1 LIFGGYGKKA
11 KHRGDVFYP
20 CASCVTTV
28 ATYGLVETYGYGQL
42 YGVRIAKVGTHR
54 FMVCSRCQSGREL
67 TRDQWEAARIISR
80 QIDSLRV
87 ITEQDAAA
95 CAIEVARRLFPAEV
109 ADVQTL
115 FIEEPR
121 QLDPAPAAESTSTP
135 VVVGTETRGTADGEW
150 KTCPDCAE
158 EVRAAARKCRFCGYR
173 FAPPVGE
180 TGLP

>member
-1 LIFGGYGKKA
+1 MIFGGYGKKA

-20 CASCVTTV
+20 CASCTSTI

-67 TRDQWEAARIISR
+67 TKDQWEAARIISR

-95 CAIEVARRLFPAEV
+95 CAIEVARRLFPAEA
-109 ADVQTL
+109 ADVESI
-115 FIEEPR
+115 FAEEPR
-121 QLDPAPAAESTSTP
+121 QLDPPPASDPTTAPAVSS
-135 VVVGTETRGTADGEW
+135 VETVEAPTGEW

-173 FAPPVGE
+173 FAPP
-180 TGLP
+180 LD